1 MMSIRFAKLA
11 ALGMVLIPLF
21 SATPAFAATFTVTK
35 IADTNDGVCGADCSL
50 REAIG
55 AANALPGA
63 DVITLPAGTYTLS
76 IVGAGE
82 DLNATGDLD
91 ITGDL
96 TINGAGDATIIDGGA
111 IDRVL
116 TIVLGAT
123 VFIDSVTIQNG
134 NPGAGAGAGGI
145 LNAGTLTL
153 TNSTVTDN
161 TGENFGGGIS
171 NSGTLS
177 LTDTTVSDNILG
189 GTNLSGGGGGIF
201 SSGTLTLTRST
212 VSGNSTIGRGGGIY
226 GADPT
231 ITITNGTISGN
242 TALNGG
248 GIFNRFGTVIITHAT
263 IAGNTATDNGGGIWN
278 FGGTM
283 TLANSIVS
291 GNTAAT
297 PSDDCAGSIT
307 SLGHNLASDAS
318 CAFAGV
324 GDLNSTDPLL
334 GPLADNGGPTMTHAL
349 LSGSPAIDAVPLAFC
364 TVTTD
369 QRGVPRPQG
378 PECDIGAFEVE
389 VCPLPPLTGSIT
401 IRVCN
406 SGTIGN
412 TTTALSSTG
421 GNFGGG
427 SVGGRGGRGGSV
439 NATLGNE
446 NNGGA
451 SGGNGGSGGSASAG
465 GFVQTGNASADAGT
479 LNDVN
484 STDAE
489 VEGCDCP
496 GDINGLTIEANID
509 NNRVAPTQNH
519 INNFTDARSRSGA
532 NVALGSDGGNAGD
545 GGVVTSGAGN
555 ENNGGASAGTGGTGC
570 SGDVGGT
577 IVTGNSNST
586 SGAINLLNNTF
597 IRVRL

>member
-1 MMSIRFAKLA
+1 MNVAVQGTRHMRNVRFVKLA
-11 ALGMVLIPLF
+11 VVGVLLIQF
-21 SATPAFAATFTVTK
+21 FFAAPAFAATFTVTK
-35 IADTNDGVCGADCSL
+35 TADTNDGVCDADCSL

-63 DVITLPAGTYTLS
+63 DVITLPAGTYTIS
-76 IVGAGE
+76 IGGTGE
-82 DLNATGDLD
+82 DLNATGYLD

-96 TINGAGDATIIDGGA
+96 TISGAGDTSTIIDGGA

-116 TIVLGAT
+116 TVFPGAT
-123 VFIDSVTIQNG
+123 VFIDSVTVRNG
-134 NPGAGAGAGGI
+134 NPGAGFGAGGI
-145 LNAGTLTL
+145 LNVGTLTL
-153 TNSTVTDN
+153 TKSTVTDN
-161 TGENFGGGIS
+161 TGDDFGGGLY
-171 NSGTLS
+171 NTGTLT
-177 LTDTTVSDNILG
+177 LIDTTVSDNILLG
-189 GTNLSGGGGGIF
+189 SNTS
-201 SSGTLTLTRST
+201 
-212 VSGNSTIGRGGGIY
+212 GRGGGIY
-226 GADPT
+226 NLDLTA
-231 ITITNGTISGN
+231 TITNSTVSGN

-248 GIFNRFGTVIITHAT
+248 GIFNRFGTVNLVSST
-263 IAGNTATDNGGGIWN
+263 ISGNTATSNGGGIWN
-278 FGGTM
+278 FGGT
-283 TLANSIVS
+283 TSLKNTIVS
-291 GNTAAT
+291 GNTAPT
-297 PSDDCAGSIT
+297 TSDDCAGTIT
-307 SLGHNLASDAS
+307 SLGHNIASDAS
-318 CAFAGV
+318 CAFAGA
-324 GDLNSTDPLL
+324 GDINSTDPLL

-378 PECDIGAFEVE
+378 PGCDIGAFEVE

-421 GNFGGG
+421 GDIGGG
-427 SVGGRGGRGGSV
+427 SGGGRGGGGGKV
-439 NATLGNE
+439 GGAPGKE
-446 NNGGA
+446 KNGGA

-555 ENNGGASAGTGGTGC
+555 ENNGGASAGT
-570 SGDVGGT
+570 
-577 IVTGNSNST
+577 
-586 SGAINLLNNTF
+586 A
-597 IRVRL
+597 

>member
-1 MMSIRFAKLA
+1 MTKALSITA
-11 ALGMVLIPLF
+11 GTMVAMF
-21 SATPAFAATFTVTK
+21 MFATPALAATFTVTK
-35 IADTNDGVCGADCSL
+35 VADTNDGACDADCSL

-55 AANALPGA
+55 AANVLPGA
-63 DVITLPAGTYTLS
+63 DVITVPAGTYTLS

-307 SLGHNLASDAS
+307 SLGHNLAGDAS
-318 CAFAGV
+318 CAFAGA

-389 VCPLPPLTGSIT
+389 VCPLPLTGSIRVT
-401 IRVCN
+401 ICN
-406 SGTIGN
+406 RGSITN
-412 TTTALSSTG
+412 STTVNSSTG
-421 GNFGGG
+421 GNVGGG
-427 SVGGRGGRGGSV
+427 SVGGRGGRGGR
-439 NATLGNE
+439 
-446 NNGGA
+446 
-451 SGGNGGSGGSASAG
+451 
-465 GFVQTGNASADAGT
+465 
-479 LNDVN
+479 VN
-484 STDAE
+484 S
-489 VEGCDCP
+489 
-496 GDINGLTIEANID
+496 I
-509 NNRVAPTQNH
+509 
-519 INNFTDARSRSGA
+519 
-532 NVALGSDGGNAGD
+532 
-545 GGVVTSGAGN
+545 AGN
-555 ENNGGASAGTGGTGC
+555 ENNGGASAGSGGAGGAGNTGGRGLTG
-570 SGDVGGT
+570 SASSIANTV
-577 IVTGNSNST
+577 
-586 SGAINLLNNTF
+586 NLLNT
-597 IRVRL
+597 IRLRVVW